1 MKNIAAVVILFLGFI
16 LAWNMFATPD
26 VSVDFDGAHV
36 DGPLGALAGLL
47 FAGGGLLI
55 GALATLFVGVVLA
68 VVFAGLGILLV
79 AALSL
84 GAVILAALMAPFL
97 LPILIPL
104 AIIWFILGRS
114 RRNRAK
120 AQAV

>member
-26 VSVDFDGAHV
+26 VSVDFDGEHL

-97 LPILIPL
+97 LPVLIPL
-104 AIIWFILGRS
+104 AIIWFIVSRS